1 MGDGDWRRV
10 GGRMKVRIVLS
21 ALEARREVPS
31 GDLELVSKIDGRR
44 TCKLTIGHF

>member
-10 GGRMKVRIVLS
+10 GGRIKVRIVLS

-31 GDLELVSKIDGRR
+31 GDLKLVSKIDGR
-44 TCKLTIGHF
+44 TTWKLTIGHF